1 MSLVVEL
8 RRRNVFRVAAAY
20 LVVGWL
26 LTEVLTTIL
35 PTLGAP
41 DWASRAVI
49 LTFAFGFIPAVVL
62 SWFYEITP
70 EGIKRDHEVD
80 HDRHEIQRVNKL
92 DKATIGTAIALI
104 IVIGLFSARY
114 TADESTDVNV
124 AISDTSVA
132 VLPFVNMSDDRRNEY
147 FSDGLTE
154 TLLHMLAQ
162 VPDLKVAA
170 RTSSFAF
177 KGKSLSIQEIA
188 RALEVAHVLEGSVQ
202 RAGDRRLVPGLRSD
216 A

>member
-1 MSLVVEL
+1 MPLIAEL

-41 DWASRAVI
+41 NWAARAVI

-62 SWFYEITP
+62 SWVFELTP
-70 EGIKRDHEVD
+70 DGIKREHEVD
-80 HDRHEIQRVNKL
+80 RSDSVTGKTGRKL
-92 DKATIGTAIALI
+92 DYVTILG
-104 IVIGLFSARY
+104 VILVVVFFGFFSAR
-114 TADESTDVNV
+114 TADDEPQAVIASN
-124 AISDTSVA
+124 ASVA
-132 VLPFVNMSDDRRNEY
+132 VLPFVNMSDDKDNEY

-154 TLLHMLAQ
+154 TLLHMRAQ

-177 KGKSLSIQEIA
+177 KDQNT
-188 RALEVAHVLEGSVQ
+188 SVQ
-202 RAGDRRLVPGLRSD
+202 DIAQALGVPTFWKAACSG
-216 A
+216 